1 MHPAGFFPRPA
12 AAPERPRPT
21 TAPVSV
27 WSANLGPERA
37 ARGGG
42 WKRIHDAGGRVT
54 LGSDWPV
61 APYDAAPRL
70 FQVAIAAPRQGR
82 PDGRLP
88 IMAAIDAY
96 TSQPAYLS
104 FDDEVKGRLAPGQLA
119 DFVVLASDVFSTTP
133 ATPADLAPVMTVFG
147 GRVVYERR

>member
-1 MHPAGFFPRPA
+1 
-12 AAPERPRPT
+12 
-21 TAPVSV
+21 V

-42 WKRIHDAGGRVT
+42 WKRIHDAGGRVV

-70 FQVAIAAPRQGR
+70 YQVALAPPRAGR

-88 IMAAIDAY
+88 LLAAIDAY
-96 TSQPAYLS
+96 TSQAAYLS
-104 FDDEVKGRLAPGQLA
+104 FDEDEKGTLAPGRLA
-119 DFVVLASDVFSTTP
+119 DFVILATDIFTTAP
-133 ATPADLAPVMTVFG
+133 SSPADLAPVTTVFG
-147 GRVVYERR
+147 GRVVFERR